1 MHIGNISLHLFFL
14 SLPQESPKSGSA
26 VANAS
31 QKQKEKITHCQ
42 KSSPSPLRQIKPEMN
57 RSANSASDP
66 NLNQN
71 CKLSPNLGFRPRSST
86 FSFTNRYRM
95 KRRRI
100 SLGVGTGDNK
110 MSSITHSTQL
120 TFLDFVDLFKAFGLR
135 CRKDLKDLFEQFAM
149 TPKPNDK
156 DIPLNKTQGYIP
168 PSNDTCKA
176 NLHVVLLKDHVQNT
190 SIIHLLCRVY
200 MCIHVLGTLTWKVI

>member
-1 MHIGNISLHLFFL
+1 M
-14 SLPQESPKSGSA
+14 
-26 VANAS
+26 
-31 QKQKEKITHCQ
+31 
-42 KSSPSPLRQIKPEMN
+42 
-57 RSANSASDP
+57 
-66 NLNQN
+66 
-71 CKLSPNLGFRPRSST
+71 
-86 FSFTNRYRM
+86 
-95 KRRRI
+95 
-100 SLGVGTGDNK
+100 GVGTGDNK

-176 NLHVVLLKDHVQNT
+176 NLHVVLLKDRVQNT
-190 SIIHLLCRVY
+190 SIIHSLCRVY
-200 MCIHVLGTLTWKVI
+200 MCIHVLGTLT

>member
-1 MHIGNISLHLFFL
+1 
-14 SLPQESPKSGSA
+14 
-26 VANAS
+26 
-31 QKQKEKITHCQ
+31 
-42 KSSPSPLRQIKPEMN
+42 MN

-168 PSNDTCKA
+168 PSNDTCKD
-176 NLHVVLLKDHVQNT
+176 LHVVLKTMSKTQVSFIHCVGSTCVYKYTCTWYINLK
-190 SIIHLLCRVY
+190 SYI
-200 MCIHVLGTLTWKVI
+200 IHVLPT

>member
-1 MHIGNISLHLFFL
+1 MHIGNISLHFFFL

-190 SIIHLLCRVY
+190 SIIHSLCRVY
-200 MCIHVLGTLTWKVI
+200 MCIQVHMYLVH